1 MVYQRYTS
9 CILIVIFLYLTKR
22 RVLKLENRKQTII
35 LNSKQRKIITW
46 LFKTI
51 VVPLIYKKSIY

>member
-1 MVYQRYTS
+1 MVYQSYTS

-35 LNSKQRKIITW
+35 LNSKQRKIITR

-51 VVPLIYKKSIY
+51 VVPLVYKKSIY